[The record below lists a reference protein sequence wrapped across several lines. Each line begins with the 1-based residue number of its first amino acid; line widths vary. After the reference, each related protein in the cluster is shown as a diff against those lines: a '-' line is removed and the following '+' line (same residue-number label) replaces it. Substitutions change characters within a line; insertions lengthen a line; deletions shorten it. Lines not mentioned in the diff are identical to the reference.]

1 MIKKWIACLAL
12 YGMCSIAAPALALA
26 ESQNDAHLLEIQ
38 AAADAGGG
46 ETQEP
51 DNPGSSDNPENPD
64 DPGKPDEPVK
74 PDPDRLIYQAKEGKN
89 AQGLTIIEN
98 PLWETDKAK
107 KTYRLLK
114 TKTARGEITYYKS
127 TDGVV
132 QLGVKDGAYY
142 LFDKNGNIRT
152 GSLVVDKARYYFTP
166 KSKSVKAKAAYT
178 PNGSNWGRA
187 VKNAWRKVGRSW
199 YYFNSIGRHARS
211 KKGLQKIN
219 GAYYYLD
226 SRFVPCASKWVK
238 QKNGAW
244 QYFNKNGK
252 YNSKRIGSQ
261 KIGGSYYFLNK
272 KGIPYKKCFKTVK
285 GKRYYYLSSGK
296 RANYTGWKTINKK
309 KCYFSEKHY
318 LEVKPGWQ
326 LIDGKYYYFGPKGG
340 MATKKWATIGG
351 KRYYFRSNGQMAT
364 GWAKI
369 GGTYYYFNG
378 SGTLDG
384 SAIAKQGA
392 NYYFVT
398 PQGTRGAN
406 ILDGVG
412 VNAAMNSGTKL
423 QVCFNYVVRN
433 CGYMGGAVWPPRGW
447 EPYHAYKM
455 LTTHYGNCYDFAA
468 AFCYLAKAVGYESM
482 ICISG
487 QCASASGGLTPH
499 SWCEFNGMVF
509 DPEISYANGLYL
521 FNVSYGNLPFA
532 YVR

>member
-1 MIKKWIACLAL
+1 MIKKWITCLAI
-12 YGMCSIAAPALALA
+12 YGLCSIAAPALALA
-26 ESQNDAHLLEIQ
+26 ESQNDAYLLESQ
-38 AAADAGGG
+38 ATATEGDSKDG
-46 ETQEP
+46 QEPENPNGPNQP
-51 DNPGSSDNPENPD
+51 DNPD
-64 DPGKPDEPVK
+64 KPDEPAK
-74 PDPDRLIYQAKEGKN
+74 PDPNRLIYQAKESKN
-89 AQGLTIIEN
+89 AQGLIVIEN
-98 PLWETDKAK
+98 PRWEANKAK
-107 KTYRLLK
+107 TTYRLLK
-114 TKTARGEITYYKS
+114 TKTAKGEITYYKS
-127 TDGVV
+127 DDGVV
-132 QLGVKDGAYY
+132 QLGAKNGSYY

-152 GSLVVDKARYYFTP
+152 GCLTVNKARYYFTP
-166 KSKSVKAKAAYT
+166 KSKAAKTKTAYT
-178 PNGSNWGRA
+178 PNGTTWGMA
-187 VKNAWRKVGRSW
+187 VKNAWRKSGKSW
-199 YYFNSIGRHARS
+199 YYFNSIGRHDQS

-219 GAYYYLD
+219 GSYYYLD
-226 SRFVPCASKWVK
+226 SKFVPCASKWVK

-244 QYFNKNGK
+244 QYFNKDGK

-272 KGIPYKKCFKTVK
+272 KGIPYKSCFKTVK
-285 GKRYYYLSSGK
+285 KKKYYYLSSGK
-296 RANYTGWKTINKK
+296 RANYTGWKTINKQK
-309 KCYFSEKHY
+309 RYFNAKHY

-326 LIDGKYYYFGPKGG
+326 LIGGKYYYFGPKGG
-340 MATKKWATIGG
+340 MVAKKWSTIGG
-351 KRYYFRSNGQMAT
+351 KRYYFKSNGQMAT
-364 GWAKI
+364 GWTKI

-384 SAIAKQGA
+384 STIAKQGTK
-392 NYYFVT
+392 YYFVT

-412 VNAAMNSGTKL
+412 VTAAMNSGTKL

-433 CGYMGGAVWPPRGW
+433 CRYMGGPVWPPRGW

-455 LTTHYGNCYDFAA
+455 LTTRYGNCYDFAA

-482 ICISG
+482 TCIAG